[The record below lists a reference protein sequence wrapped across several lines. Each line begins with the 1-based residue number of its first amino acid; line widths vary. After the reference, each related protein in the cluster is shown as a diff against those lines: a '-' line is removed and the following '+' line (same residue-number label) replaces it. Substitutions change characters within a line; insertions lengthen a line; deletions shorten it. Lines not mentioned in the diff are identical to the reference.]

1 MRALILCLFVLAASL
16 VCAQDDTKYAK
27 YFALLEAIG
36 NRRESLVSAAVLHD
50 PEKWYA
56 QSYMVPTRAED
67 KQKFREDLAYIEKL
81 ITSDY
86 ASVVAPP
93 SYSPRNVL
101 EHPEAWLEI
110 VRAREAI
117 LAKVGGA
124 QAADKA
130 TAEVKFIKDI
140 TAAIRSHDGWGLT
153 ENGLKIVMGKRE
165 DVRSKLCDGEKYP
178 GWDQACDELVKAAK
192 ELAPKVRSYA
202 NYSNSWITD
211 LIKSGWAKNYK
222 DRTILKIATA
232 KSDWTVVKGPTGVP
246 KYRSMGVAVRYKVPG
261 FDYVIEQTI
270 SILQDYVGGGQYKYR
285 PTSQMSDYRIVTG
298 K

>member
-1 MRALILCLFVLAASL
+1 MRRLALCLLVAASSW
-16 VCAQDDTKYAK
+16 VCAQDDTKYK
-27 YFALLEAIG
+27 SYFALLETIG
-36 NRRESLVSAAVLHD
+36 NRRESLISAAVLYD
-50 PEKWYA
+50 PQKWYA
-56 QSYMVPTRAED
+56 QSYMVPTRGED
-67 KQKFREDLAYIEKL
+67 KQKFREDLAFIEKL
-81 ITSDY
+81 LTTDY
-86 ASVVAPP
+86 TSVVAPP

-130 TAEVKFIKDI
+130 VAEVKFIKDI
-140 TAAIRSHDGWGLT
+140 TAAIRTHDGWGLN
-153 ENGLKIVMGKRE
+153 ENGLKVVMGKRE
-165 DVRSKLCDGEKYP
+165 EVRAKFCDGEKYP
-178 GWDQACDELVKAAK
+178 GWDEACDELVKTAK

-211 LIKSGWAKNYK
+211 LIKNGWSKNYK

-246 KYRSMGVAVRYKVPG
+246 KYRSIGVAVRYKVPG